1 MGSNRVY
8 CLPDSNCRRVDLG
21 MVRNSVGEAM
31 KAYTIFLAVFLGII
45 VVAFTTIIVTWA
57 IKCII
62 EWIDDL
68 RSTLKYW
75 QRQPCIAHGS
85 SFIVGLIITNSISL
99 CKELLAIMASSELA
113 FFISFRK
120 YNNVVRIYF
129 TICYSNAIVHT
140 VVIR

>member
-75 QRQPCIAHGS
+75 
-85 SFIVGLIITNSISL
+85 
-99 CKELLAIMASSELA
+99 
-113 FFISFRK
+113 
-120 YNNVVRIYF
+120 
-129 TICYSNAIVHT
+129 
-140 VVIR
+140 